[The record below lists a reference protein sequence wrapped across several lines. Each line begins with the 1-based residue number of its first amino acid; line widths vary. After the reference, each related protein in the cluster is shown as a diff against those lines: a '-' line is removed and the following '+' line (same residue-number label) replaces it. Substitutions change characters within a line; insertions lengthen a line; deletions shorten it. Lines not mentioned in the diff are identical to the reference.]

1 MSFLALNEFLYSRLV
16 KFPQYVIDNNVV
28 VVESI
33 NGRRADCSI

>member
-28 VVESI
+28 VESI
-33 NGRRADCSI
+33 NSKGADCSI